1 MSCYVMVCYVMFVS
15 LVSFCSH
22 FAIVSM
28 SPESRCTE
36 SRSKHPNTNTRWCI
50 YKSSYYPPK
59 EPARSSTAWTKAN
72 GFLSSRPVILTE
84 PGPAVS
90 IPRKLQHQL
99 TFGMPRHG
107 GASRHAPAL
116 CRHFANDGI
125 TPELHCVDA
134 ERFAMS
140 FARRIETESFAKC
153 PSRSHYEPVSGGA
166 AGLGAGPRLPPRLLA
181 GKCAES
187 GCARTAREGSVERC
201 CASAVGTSA

>member
-1 MSCYVMVCYVMFVS
+1 MSCYIISGLPLCCHACFHV
-15 LVSFCSH
+15 
-22 FAIVSM
+22 AIDGM
-28 SPESRCTE
+28 RAESRCTW
-36 SRSKHPNTNTRWCI
+36 SRSKHPKINTQGCI
-50 YKSSYYPPK
+50 YKVAYQRRQLH
-59 EPARSSTAWTKAN
+59 RSSTVWTKAN

-90 IPRKLQHQL
+90 IPHKLQHQL

-107 GASRHAPAL
+107 GASRPAPAL
-116 CRHFANDGI
+116 CCHFASDGI
-125 TPELHCVDA
+125 TPELHCVET

-140 FARRIETESFAKC
+140 FARRFETESFAKC

-166 AGLGAGPRLPPRLLA
+166 AGLGAGPRLLPRVLA

-187 GCARTAREGSVERC
+187 GCARTAGEGSVERC